1 MEAAV
6 PEHTRGFL
14 ETAGR
19 VLAATLDYETTLAE
33 VARLA
38 VPEVADWCA
47 VDISEADGK
56 VRQLTSRHPD
66 PELEAFLLE
75 LRRRFRVRS
84 HGGEGA
90 LAVIASGQPELVER
104 AEPVPELLRTDAERA
119 LYARLGPRSYLIV
132 PLDVRGG
139 RIGALT
145 LLTCRDEL
153 RYGAEDL
160 EWAGLLA
167 ERCALAVDN
176 ARLYTEAEQRFA
188 VLDAVFATAPVGLG
202 LLDADLRFVRVNERL
217 AALNRLPVAEHIG
230 RTPDLAGPAGVRRRR
245 LYERVLATGRP
256 VVEHEMEGPGGAW
269 WLVSGTPIAGSAHP
283 GGGAAVGVLETVVDI
298 TERRRSLERAGLLAR
313 AGDVLES
320 SLDFDTTLRNVAR
333 VAVPAFCDWCA
344 VHLLEDSDAGHPE
357 LPLVAVAHADPAREA
372 TARALAARF
381 PVDPDDAT
389 GVAAVV
395 RTGVPEVTR
404 DVTDEQLR
412 AGARGPEH
420 LEFLQNLGMRGVVMA
435 PLRARGRT
443 FGAISF
449 ATAGSGRSFSAADV
463 EVAVD
468 LGRRAAMAV
477 DNARLYT
484 ARADIA
490 HTLQSRL
497 LPTRLPHIPGVGLA
511 ARYRAAGEFNE
522 VGGDFYDVMSCPSGD
537 WIVVVG
543 DVTGKG
549 AEAAAVT
556 ALARY
561 TLRAASLQTES
572 PSEMLGLLNAA
583 MRTQDE
589 GGTLCTAA
597 VARLRPGEGPLGVTL
612 ALGGHE
618 PALVLRADGRV
629 EEAGRYGS
637 LLGLLDDPRLHDT
650 ALELGPGETLLL
662 YTDGMTDAGA
672 PAGAIGEDGLS
683 ELLATLGAGA
693 PDALLLGLEH
703 AAVAAQEGEPRD
715 DIALMAIRPHSGMG
729 SGDPG
734 SPETQMTFTEVE
746 VAGGPHAPAHA
757 RQALQERL
765 EGTVPA
771 PVAQD
776 AGLLVSELVT
786 NSVLHGGGME
796 GGDRVGVRIGL
807 TEKRIRIE
815 VCDPGPGFDP
825 ADPGH
830 DPDEPGGYGL
840 FLVTQLAEAWGV
852 DVADKTRVW
861 FELRR

>member
-1 MEAAV
+1 MLAAG

-14 ETAGR
+14 EAAGR

-47 VDISEADGK
+47 VDVAEADGN

-66 PELEAFLLE
+66 PEQEALLLE
-75 LRRRFRVRS
+75 LRRRFRARS

-90 LAVIASGQPELVER
+90 LAVIRSGEPELVER

-119 LYARLGPRSYLIV
+119 LYTRLGPRSYLIV
-132 PLDVRGG
+132 PLEVRGG

-145 LLTCRDEL
+145 LLSCRDEL
-153 RYGAEDL
+153 RYGPEDL

-188 VLDAVFATAPVGLG
+188 VLDVVFATAPVGLG
-202 LLDADLRFVRVNERL
+202 LLDTDLRFVRVNERL
-217 AALNRLPVAEHIG
+217 AALNGLGVAEHIG

-269 WLVSGTPIAGSAHP
+269 WLVSGTPIPASTHPAG
-283 GGGAAVGVLETVVDI
+283 AVLGVLETVVDI
-298 TERRRSLERAGLLAR
+298 TERRRSLERAALLAR

-333 VAVPAFCDWCA
+333 VAVPAFCDWSA

-357 LPLVAVAHADPAREA
+357 LPLVAVAHANRAREA
-372 TARALAARF
+372 TARAMAERF
-381 PVDPDDAT
+381 PADPDDDS

-395 RTGVPEVTR
+395 RTGAPEVTR
-404 DVTDEQLR
+404 DVTDAQLR
-412 AGARGPEH
+412 AVARGPEH
-420 LEFLQNLGMRGVVMA
+420 LELLRNLGMRAVVIA

-449 ATAGSGRSFSAADV
+449 AIADSGRSFSDADV

-484 ARADIA
+484 ASADIA

-497 LPTRLPHIPGVGLA
+497 LPRRLPEIPGIALA

-522 VGGDFYDVMSCPSGD
+522 VGGDFYDVMPCPSGD

-556 ALARY
+556 GLARY

-597 VARLRPGEGPLGVTL
+597 VARLRPGKGPLRVTL

-650 ALELGPGETLLL
+650 ALALGPGETLLL

-683 ELLATLGAGA
+683 ELLATLGVGA

-715 DIALMAIRPHSGMG
+715 DIALLAIRPHSGMR

-734 SPETQMTFTEVE
+734 SPET
-746 VAGGPHAPAHA
+746 
-757 RQALQERL
+757 
-765 EGTVPA
+765 
-771 PVAQD
+771 
-776 AGLLVSELVT
+776 
-786 NSVLHGGGME
+786 
-796 GGDRVGVRIGL
+796 
-807 TEKRIRIE
+807 
-815 VCDPGPGFDP
+815 
-825 ADPGH
+825 
-830 DPDEPGGYGL
+830 
-840 FLVTQLAEAWGV
+840 
-852 DVADKTRVW
+852 
-861 FELRR
+861 